1 MEEIL
6 MKDKKQEY
14 LEATN
19 NRIYEQLSYA
29 EAKNGVL
36 VGLLGAVILALLG
49 LAFDEKT
56 GKIADIIL
64 YIFSGMLGLS
74 LSISLMSFFPNT
86 DPLGKK
92 PNLYFWGNIAAFSN
106 EEEYL
111 KSFEDKKDE
120 LEDQLARQNI
130 QVARIIRRKHMLFSL
145 SLKIIAIAIFPP
157 LIIYFL
163 IKGILGK

>member
-1 MEEIL
+1 

-36 VGLLGAVILALLG
+36 VGLLSAIILALLG
-49 LAFDEKT
+49 LVFDEST
-56 GKIADIIL
+56 GKVADIIL
-64 YIFSGMLGLS
+64 YIYIGILGLS
-74 LSISLMSFFPNT
+74 LVISLMSFFPNT

-92 PNLYFWGNIAAFSN
+92 ENLYFWGNIANFSDDK
-106 EEEYL
+106 EYL
-111 KSFEDKKDE
+111 ESVE
-120 LEDQLARQNI
+120 LEKDGFDNQLARQNI
-130 QVARIIRRKHMLFSL
+130 QVARIIRRKHILFSV
-145 SLKIIAIAIFPP
+145 SLKISAISIFPP

-163 IKGILGK
+163 VKGIVKK